1 MSSFAVHWGHVG
13 MFGVKACSLPRR
25 RTVTQGHAG
34 YITEHLWV
42 RSVARDFV
50 ILYVDVSLRQALIE
64 SFLGMSKVHIYLAV
78 PFLLNPVNYLYAH
91 VLEAFVSVSTKRKL
105 SSTVA
110 ESVESPRRSPRLKQD
125 TPPATPRTTEGTSK
139 KPRNLEGDFGNV

>member
-34 YITEHLWV
+34 YTTEHLWV

-78 PFLLNPVNYLYAH
+78 PFLFLPSQLPVCSCPWSLCVRQYEE
-91 VLEAFVSVSTKRKL
+91 EAFIYRCWVKKWYSSSNCSWITKAITAIKTRY
-105 SSTVA
+105 SAS
-110 ESVESPRRSPRLKQD
+110 D
-125 TPPATPRTTEGTSK
+125 TSD
-139 KPRNLEGDFGNV
+139 NWGNVKET

>member
-1 MSSFAVHWGHVG
+1 

-42 RSVARDFV
+42 RAVARDFV
-50 ILYVDVSLRQALIE
+50 ILYVYVSLRQALIE

-78 PFLLNPVNYLYAH
+78 PFLL
-91 VLEAFVSVSTKRKL
+91 
-105 SSTVA
+105 
-110 ESVESPRRSPRLKQD
+110 
-125 TPPATPRTTEGTSK
+125 
-139 KPRNLEGDFGNV
+139 

>member
-25 RTVTQGHAG
+25 RTIPPVTQGHAG

-78 PFLLNPVNYLYAH
+78 PFFLLPSQLPVC
-91 VLEAFVSVSTKRKL
+91 SC
-105 SSTVA
+105 
-110 ESVESPRRSPRLKQD
+110 P
-125 TPPATPRTTEGTSK
+125 
-139 KPRNLEGDFGNV
+139 

>member
-1 MSSFAVHWGHVG
+1 MSPFAVHWGHVG

-50 ILYVDVSLRQALIE
+50 ILDVVFPWYVQSPYLSRSSFSPFTQSITCMLMSLKPLCPSVRRG
-64 SFLGMSKVHIYLAV
+64 SFHL
-78 PFLLNPVNYLYAH
+78 PLLSQEVTQQLQLQLNH
-91 VLEAFVSVSTKRKL
+91 
-105 SSTVA
+105 
-110 ESVESPRRSPRLKQD
+110 Q
-125 TPPATPRTTEGTSK
+125 
-139 KPRNLEGDFGNV
+139 GDHRD

>member
-25 RTVTQGHAG
+25 RTIPPVTQGHAG

-64 SFLGMSKVHIYLAV
+64 SFLVQSPYLSRSSFSPFTQSITCMLMSLKPLCPSVRRGSFHPPLPSQEVIQQLQ
-78 PFLLNPVNYLYAH
+78 LQLNH
-91 VLEAFVSVSTKRKL
+91 
-105 SSTVA
+105 
-110 ESVESPRRSPRLKQD
+110 Q
-125 TPPATPRTTEGTSK
+125 
-139 KPRNLEGDFGNV
+139 GDHRD